1 MIHLSDPRSVAAILA
16 VILPLAVAGCQQAP
30 GTSLP
35 SPPPAA
41 DAIPPP
47 GNLEPPNLGAPGPSP
62 VAPAPGWDGAYA
74 GEGLLTFDPGGQINC
89 PNRMPV
95 YGMNVADGRVHFG
108 DFRGTIRP
116 DGTVR
121 MPFGQSYVS
130 GRFADGR
137 FMGNLYQPFP
147 GCRYDLRLSRAPS

>member
-1 MIHLSDPRSVAAILA
+1 MIHLPYPRSVAATLA
-16 VILPLAVAGCQQAP
+16 VILPLAAAGCQQAP
-30 GTSLP
+30 GTSLL

-47 GNLEPPNLGAPGPSP
+47 GNLDPPSIGTPRPSP
-62 VAPAPGWDGAYA
+62 GAPAPGWDGAYA
-74 GEGLLTFDPGGQINC
+74 GEGLLTFDPGGQISC

-121 MPFGQSYVS
+121 ISFGRSYVS

>member
-1 MIHLSDPRSVAAILA
+1 MIHWSDPRSVAAILA
-16 VILPLAVAGCQQAP
+16 VILPLAAAGCQQVP
-30 GTSLP
+30 V
-35 SPPPAA
+35 SPRPAA
-41 DAIPPP
+41 DAVPPP
-47 GNLEPPNLGAPGPSP
+47 GSLEPPVLNAPRPQTP
-62 VAPAPGWDGAYA
+62 TQVPGWDGSYA
-74 GEGLLTFDPGGQINC
+74 GEGLLTSDPGGQIDC

-121 MPFGQSYVS
+121 MPFGQSSVS

-147 GCRYDLRLSRAPS
+147 GCRYELRLSRAPS